1 MGPPVPSS
9 AESAGST
16 GVYVQW
22 TTEGPPPPGADAVVD
37 EFAFTLTPLGSVF
50 TPVESL
56 VG

>member
-1 MGPPVPSS
+1 MPSS

-37 EFAFTLTPLGSVF
+37 EFALTLTPLGSVF